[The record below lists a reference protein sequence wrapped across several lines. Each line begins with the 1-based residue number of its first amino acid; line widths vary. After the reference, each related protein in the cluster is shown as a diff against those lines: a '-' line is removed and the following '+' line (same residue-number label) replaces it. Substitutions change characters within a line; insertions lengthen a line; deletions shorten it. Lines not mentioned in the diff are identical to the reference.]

1 MTTTPD
7 AAPQKE
13 GLLASTYRIVTAP
26 FSMRTPKNV
35 TTRHKKRKSSPS
47 KIVCINE
54 IADDLTSNAENPSTT
69 SLGAS
74 SPNNSIKMLPPNE
87 TYLLNAQYEKWLKR

>member
-7 AAPQKE
+7 AAPQK
-13 GLLASTYRIVTAP
+13 GLLAFVYRIMTAP

-35 TTRHKKRKSSPS
+35 TTRNKKIKSSLN
-47 KIVCINE
+47 KMVCINE
-54 IADDLTSNAENPSTT
+54 IAGNLTSKAESTSTT

-74 SPNNSIKMLPPNE
+74 SPNDSM
-87 TYLLNAQYEKWLKR
+87 